1 MRLDVLS
8 LRMELRL
15 LVQSHTHVVKRL
27 TSLRKRSAKAV
38 GYLISPSHKLPRNTQ
53 ISSGVVSEV
62 LVEPLKLCDLGLLH
76 LVMDKLLL
84 HLALLLVR
92 NSNGRWL
99 LNSALKVHVHIHVD
113 VHADILVLTG
123 LINVLGWCIRR
134 RLSSW
139 WLLIGLGR
147 LAWWI
152 LLSFGIVLNFESS
165 WRYFAL
171 FHFEFY
177 LLSYV
182 LNLHVHA
189 VLKIVVNLNQLLEVL
204 SWFFRLFIRN
214 FPSIKFRLFIQSS
227 D

>member
-1 MRLDVLS
+1 LVLRAALYVLSIHEHSILVVLELQIAHIVLVEPSQAMRLDVLS

-15 LVQSHTHVVKRL
+15 LVHRHTHVVKRL

-123 LINVLGWCIRR
+123 LINVLG
-134 RLSSW
+134 
-139 WLLIGLGR
+139 
-147 LAWWI
+147 
-152 LLSFGIVLNFESS
+152 
-165 WRYFAL
+165 
-171 FHFEFY
+171 
-177 LLSYV
+177 
-182 LNLHVHA
+182 
-189 VLKIVVNLNQLLEVL
+189 
-204 SWFFRLFIRN
+204 
-214 FPSIKFRLFIQSS
+214 
-227 D
+227 